1 MVGRRANPAGL
12 PMLIAIVTVN
22 LNDAAGLRATAESVA
37 AQQYREREWLVI
49 DGGSSDGSPEVIE
62 AFAAQIAFSSSAPD
76 RGVYDAMNRGL
87 RRARGDYVV
96 FMNAGD
102 RFADP
107 RSLGRLAAALEVE
120 PSPDLLLGGTVLAL
134 PSGRQIY
141 RPPRAPLPGLR
152 CGRPAYHQ
160 AIAFRRDAHRL
171 VPYDLGLPVSADY
184 GAIAALIARG
194 ASARRLDRP
203 LAIRRCDPDSL
214 SERETWARF
223 ADFVRVQREILGRP
237 WTEIAVNLARLTLVF
252 AAYRTLRGR
261 RRSPAPRPTL
271 APPVEQIQ

>member
-1 MVGRRANPAGL
+1 
-12 PMLIAIVTVN
+12 MLIAIVTVN

-37 AQQYREREWLVI
+37 AQRTAEREWLVI
-49 DGGSSDGSPEVIE
+49 DGGSSDGSPEVIQ
-62 AFAAQIAFSSSAPD
+62 AFAAQIAFWSSAPD

-107 RSLGRLAAALEVE
+107 TSLGRIAAALEAA
-120 PSPDLLLGGTVLAL
+120 PSPDLLFGGTMLHL

-152 CGRPAYHQ
+152 FGPPAYHQ
-160 AIAFRRDAHRL
+160 ATAFRRDAHLL
-171 VPYDLGLPVSADY
+171 VPYDLGLRVSADY

-214 SERETWARF
+214 SERETWVRF
-223 ADFVRVQREILGRP
+223 ADFVRVQREILGKP

-261 RRSPAPRPTL
+261 RPRPARGRHL
-271 APPVEQIQ
+271 HRQVEQIQ

>member
-1 MVGRRANPAGL
+1 
-12 PMLIAIVTVN
+12 MLIAIVTVN

-37 AQQYREREWLVI
+37 AQQYRKREWLVI
-49 DGGSSDGSPEVIE
+49 DGGSSDASPEVIE

-87 RRARGDYVV
+87 RRARGAYVV

-107 RSLGRLAAALEVE
+107 RSLGRIVAALEVE
-120 PSPDLLLGGTVLAL
+120 PAPDLLLGGTMLHL

-152 CGRPAYHQ
+152 CGPPAYHQ

-171 VPYDLGLPVSADY
+171 VPYDLGLRVSADY
-184 GAIAALIARG
+184 GTIAALIARG

-214 SERETWARF
+214 SERETWVRF
-223 ADFVRVQREILGRP
+223 ADFIRVQREILGKP

-252 AAYRTLRGR
+252 AAYRMLRGR
-261 RRSPAPRPTL
+261 RPRAAPRSTL
-271 APPVEQIQ
+271 APEVKQIQ